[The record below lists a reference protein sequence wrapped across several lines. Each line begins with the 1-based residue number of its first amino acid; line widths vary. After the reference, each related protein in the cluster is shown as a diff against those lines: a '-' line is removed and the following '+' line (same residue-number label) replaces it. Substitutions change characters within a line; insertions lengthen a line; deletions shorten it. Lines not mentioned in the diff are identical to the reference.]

1 MPGRKTA
8 AIIGAAMA
16 MSAIPGAAYAYI
28 DPGTGSLALQALIG
42 AVAGGLFAAR
52 MWWARISSFFGGG
65 RKKAA
70 TNADQNADH
79 PAP

>member
-8 AIIGAAMA
+8 AIIGAAA
-16 MSAIPGAAYAYI
+16 AAFPASAYAYI

-52 MWWARISSFFGGG
+52 MWWARIASFFGGA
-65 RKKAA
+65 RKNAA
-70 TNADQNADH
+70 TDADPNADN
-79 PAP
+79 PTP